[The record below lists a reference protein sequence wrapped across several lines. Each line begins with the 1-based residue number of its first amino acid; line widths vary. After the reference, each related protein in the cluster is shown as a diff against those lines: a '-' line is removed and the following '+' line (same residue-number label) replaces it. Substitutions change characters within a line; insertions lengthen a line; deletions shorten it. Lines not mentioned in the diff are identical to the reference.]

1 MTTQSLPESADL
13 RAIRYRFDGPV
24 AIVEL
29 HRPHRANAWNGTM
42 HGELLA
48 VMRSLEQ
55 RADVRAVVITGT
67 PPTFSVGGDSQALGD
82 HAERGSYDTG
92 LADDTTRPGGDLREE
107 FDEDLSW
114 MFGYRLPIIAA
125 VNGAVAGVSLALVCF
140 CDLRFGSASAKITTA
155 APKLGL
161 PAEYGLSW
169 ILPRMI
175 GIEWTLDLLLS
186 SRPVNGDEA
195 KAIGLV
201 SRVCD
206 TDDVLADAQAYAR
219 ALATGRS
226 PVAMATIR
234 RQVWSDLSRHYTDA
248 NYGWFEAMLRLN
260 RPDNPDF
267 AEGVAAFV
275 EQRPPAFAPL
285 DPSAELPPLPPFA
298 PQ

>member
-1 MTTQSLPESADL
+1 MSTDELLASEDL

-48 VMRSLEQ
+48 VMRSLEN
-55 RADVRAVVITGT
+55 RSDVRAVVITGT

-92 LADDTTRPGGDLREE
+92 LADETVRPGGTLREE

-125 VNGAVAGVSLALVCF
+125 VNGAVAGVSFALACF
-140 CDLRFGSASAKITTA
+140 CDLRFGSAPAKITTA

-169 ILPRMI
+169 TLPRLI
-175 GIEWTLDLLLS
+175 GTTRAADLLLS
-186 SRPVNGDEA
+186 GRVVTVAETA
-195 KAIGLV
+195 EWGLWN
-201 SRVCD
+201 
-206 TDDVLADAQAYAR
+206 DVLPDGEATLAAAIAYGHL
-219 ALATGRS
+219 LATSTGPQAVSHAKRQLHEDVLS
-226 PVAMATIR
+226 ANPAASVAESKHLLDI
-234 RQVWSDLSRHYTDA
+234 
-248 NYGWFEAMLRLN
+248 AMGT
-260 RPDNPDF
+260 
-267 AEGVAAFV
+267 AEYREGIAAFV
-275 EQRPPAFAPL
+275 ERRQPNF
-285 DPSAELPPLPPFA
+285 
-298 PQ
+298 